1 MVVSG
6 KRLYFYFSG
15 SISRYTLH
23 RAWERST
30 DCVDTIVLKVCLC
43 SYRELSFN
51 RYILVLKLLVC
62 GKSIP
67 SDHKLCRWIPNLALL
82 IRISCARYLVPPFSV
97 AYICKENDKG
107 VALCNVATA
116 NPNEKFWVSAK
127 SHSRWG
133 KKTSETTFKRRW
145 CHPLTL
151 LFSNTCHIYL
161 FLVNV
166 MTLPISE
173 NM

>member
-1 MVVSG
+1 MVSG

-15 SISRYTLH
+15 STSRYTLH
-23 RAWERST
+23 RGWERPT
-30 DCVDTIVLKVCLC
+30 DCVGTIVVKVCLC

-62 GKSIP
+62 GKNIP

-82 IRISCARYLVPPFSV
+82 IRISCARYLVPPFSEPHV
-97 AYICKENDKG
+97 CKENGRGDA
-107 VALCNVATA
+107 ALCNVATA
-116 NPNEKFWVSAK
+116 NLNEKFWVTAK

-133 KKTSETTFKRRW
+133 KKTSKTLFKRRW

-151 LFSNTCHIYL
+151 LYFPIQLTYIY
-161 FLVNV
+161 FWF
-166 MTLPISE
+166 T
-173 NM
+173 